1 MTLGHYGTLR
11 RRRIVAMCARDEE
24 SDHRKSG
31 IALELSESEA

>member
-1 MTLGHYGTLR
+1 LLR
-11 RRRIVAMCARDEE
+11 GRIVAMCCQDEE